1 LIEPQL
7 QGKKMNTKLEI
18 IALKAQVST
27 LEDTLAQILAL
38 VNNLASTKS
47 LSNLSA
53 LINADMEDI
62 ETRLTAVEA
71 QTTNHESRIT
81 TLET

>member
-1 LIEPQL
+1 
-7 QGKKMNTKLEI
+7 MNTKLEI

-71 QTTNHESRIT
+71 QTTSHEARIT

>member
-1 LIEPQL
+1 
-7 QGKKMNTKLEI
+7 MNTKLEI
-18 IALKAQVST
+18 NALKTQIST
-27 LEDTLAQILAL
+27 LENTLAQILAL

-71 QTTNHESRIT
+71 QTTSHEARIT

>member
-1 LIEPQL
+1 
-7 QGKKMNTKLEI
+7 MNTKLEI
-18 IALKAQVST
+18 NALKARIAD
-27 LEDTLAQILAL
+27 LEENLARILAL
-38 VNNLASTKS
+38 VNNLSSTKS

-62 ETRLTAVEA
+62 QTRLTTIEA
-71 QTTNHESRIT
+71 QVTSHEARIT

>member
-1 LIEPQL
+1 
-7 QGKKMNTKLEI
+7 MNTKLEI

-71 QTTNHESRIT
+71 QTKSRI
-81 TLET
+81 

>member
-1 LIEPQL
+1 
-7 QGKKMNTKLEI
+7 MNTKLEI
-18 IALKAQVST
+18 NALKAQVAT

-38 VNNLASTKS
+38 VNNLSSTKS

-62 ETRLTAVEA
+62 QTRLTTIEA
-71 QTTNHESRIT
+71 QVTSHEARIT